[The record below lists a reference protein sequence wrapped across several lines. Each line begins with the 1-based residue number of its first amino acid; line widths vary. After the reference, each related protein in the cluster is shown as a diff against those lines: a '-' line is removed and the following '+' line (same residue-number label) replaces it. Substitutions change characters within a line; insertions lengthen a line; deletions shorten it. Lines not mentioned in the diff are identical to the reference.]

1 MGIHGARIMK
11 TYLTYGGAMA
21 IGGALLTFAL
31 YFLGLHSD
39 PAKLG
44 AAQWVGFCGAVVIGF
59 ACLILGVK
67 ARREEVPAEEDF
79 TYGRALGAGVM
90 IVLFGSLFG
99 MVTTIL
105 YSSVINPGFADV
117 IVQAQA
123 QQWETAGLKPEQIEN
138 AEKVT
143 RSMMK
148 PPIQAAF
155 GFFGGMVSG
164 TIMSLIVAAFLKRSA
179 LENAE
184 GQPPALG

>member
-1 MGIHGARIMK
+1 MK

-44 AAQWVGFCGAVVIGF
+44 AAQGVGFCGAVVIGF

-67 ARREEVPAEEDF
+67 ARREEMPAEEDF
-79 TYGRALGAGVM
+79 GYGRALGAGVM
-90 IVLFGSLFG
+90 VVLFSSLFG
-99 MVTTIL
+99 MITSIL
-105 YSSVINPGFADV
+105 YSTVINPSFADV
-117 IVQAQA
+117 IVQAQV
-123 QQWETAGLKPEQIEN
+123 QQWEAAGLTGTQVES

-143 RSMMK
+143 RSLMK
-148 PPIQAAF
+148 PPIQAVL

-164 TIMSLIVAAFLKRSA
+164 TVMSLITAAFLKRSA
-179 LENAE
+179 LDPAE
-184 GQPPALG
+184 DQPPALG